1 MNISI
6 YTYCLCKLY
15 DQIYYQLFRLNCT
28 FTKVL
33 TAIMAMSGW
42 LLA

>member
-1 MNISI
+1 MST
-6 YTYCLCKLY
+6 YTPPHTKL
-15 DQIYYQLFRLNCT
+15 LLT

-33 TAIMAMSGW
+33 TAMMAMSGW